1 MKKVVELFCFVSL
14 RFVLFVAAMSLSL
27 DARCMA
33 RVFSERWKKKCK
45 GDGRERG
52 SVVGDRANGL
62 DLFVARFSTARFS
75 LRRPTVR
82 STSIDFRVTPFFD
95 ESNRVA

>member
-14 RFVLFVAAMSLSL
+14 RFVLFVAAISLSL

-52 SVVGDRANGL
+52 RWSAIVRTGSIFLSLGFQPLV
-62 DLFVARFSTARFS
+62 FHSVARPCA
-75 LRRPTVR
+75 LRA
-82 STSIDFRVTPFFD
+82 SI
-95 ESNRVA
+95 SA